1 MFLLLINTG
10 FFITSGVGIYSAGM
24 ELGGL
29 FDTIHI
35 GILGVNAPVEGLI
48 VGIIPIILMAGQK
61 YLTFKA
67 LNLKSVLI
75 AIFAGVYWALFYNT
89 TSVLSS
95 LYIPS
100 AVLAGLAGAHAFVF
114 IAAMIQVGGGGWRSA
129 K

>member
-1 MFLLLINTG
+1 MKAYDIFMFLLLINTG
-10 FFITSGVGIYSAGM
+10 FFITNGVGVYSAGM
-24 ELGGL
+24 QLGGL
-29 FDTIHI
+29 FNTIHI

-48 VGIIPIILMAGQK
+48 LSIIPIILMAGQK

-75 AIFAGVYWALFYNT
+75 AITA
-89 TSVLSS
+89 SVLSS

-114 IAAMIQVGGGGWRSA
+114 IAAIIQVGGGGWRSA